1 MNRRILTF
9 ALVLLLAGAGTV
21 SAFTISGSVT
31 GGQAGLTLKWV
42 VGIPTSLDTVYFTPV
57 VPVFNTYALTGVQE
71 GGYLLVAY
79 QDLNW
84 NVTPDL
90 DEPRGFYG
98 GMPPQVLM
106 VTSDTA
112 GINIELLPPENGG
125 FTGVVS
131 YGGEQRGATII
142 SAFDNPSFT
151 GTARGAG
158 AVLDT
163 SGVGNY
169 VAMVDTFGV
178 YYAYAFMDLN
188 LNFAHDPDEPFG
200 IYGGETPLPINVQPL
215 NFPDNVDITLTDP
228 SATPPLPRAL
238 PRELSLISVYPNPF
252 NSAATVTFTLG
263 NASAVEMVAYDLLGR
278 EALRIEAG
286 VLSAGDH
293 NLTLNGDALPSGVY
307 LVRLRAG
314 TETAVTK
321 ALLLR

>member
-1 MNRRILTF
+1 MNRRILIF
-9 ALVLLLAGAGTV
+9 ALALALTVPASVRAYSISGTV
-21 SAFTISGSVT
+21 S

-42 VGIPTSLDTVYFTPV
+42 VAIPTSLDTVYLTV
-57 VPVFNTYALTGVQE
+57 AIFNTYALSNVQE
-71 GGYLLVAY
+71 GGYLLFAY

-98 GMPPQVLM
+98 GTPPQVLM

-112 GINIELLPPENGG
+112 GINIELLPPDNGG
-125 FTGVVS
+125 FTGAVT

-142 SAFDNPSFT
+142 SAFDHPSFT

-188 LNFAHDPDEPFG
+188 LNFSHDADEPFG
-200 IYGGETPLPINVQPL
+200 IYGGETPLPINVQPT
-215 NFPDNVDITLTDP
+215 NFPDNVDINLTDP
-228 SATPPLPRAL
+228 SATPPPPRAL
-238 PRELSLISVYPNPF
+238 PQELSLISVYPNPF
-252 NSAATVTFTLG
+252 NSAATVTFDLPQTA
-263 NASAVEMVAYDLLGR
+263 NAELSVYDLLGQKVGTLVR
-278 EALRIEAG
+278 GPLAGGQHRAVWNAAGWPSGTYLIRLEAG
-286 VLSAGDH
+286 AAQATRKVM
-293 NLTLNGDALPSGVY
+293 
-307 LVRLRAG
+307 LVR
-314 TETAVTK
+314 
-321 ALLLR
+321 

>member
-1 MNRRILTF
+1 MNRRILIF

-42 VGIPTSLDTVYFTPV
+42 VGIPTSLDTVYLTV
-57 VPVFNTYALTGVQE
+57 AIFNTYALSNVQE
-71 GGYLLVAY
+71 GGYLLFAY

-98 GMPPQVLM
+98 GTPPQVLM

-112 GINIELLPPENGG
+112 GINIALLPPDNGG

-131 YGGEQRGATII
+131 YSGELRGATII
-142 SAFDNPSFT
+142 SAFDNPSFS
-151 GTARGAG
+151 GAPRGAG

-200 IYGGETPLPINVQPL
+200 IYGGDAPLPINVQPL
-215 NFPDNVDITLTDP
+215 SFPDNVNITLTDP

-238 PRELSLISVYPNPF
+238 PQNLSLISVYPNPF
-252 NSAATVTFTLG
+252 NSAATITFTLG
-263 NASAVEMVAYDLLGR
+263 TASPVELIAYDLLGR
-278 EALRIEAG
+278 EARRIEAG
-286 VLSAGDH
+286 VLSAGEH
-293 NLTLNGDALPSGVY
+293 RVTLNGDALPSGVY
-307 LVRLRAG
+307 LVRLSAG
-314 TETAVTK
+314 SETAVTK

>member
-1 MNRRILTF
+1 MNRRILIF

-42 VGIPTSLDTVYFTPV
+42 VGIPTSLDTVYLTV
-57 VPVFNTYALTGVQE
+57 AIFNTYALSNVQE
-71 GGYLLVAY
+71 GGYLLFAY

-98 GMPPQVLM
+98 GTPPQVLM

-112 GINIELLPPENGG
+112 GINIALLPPDNGG

-131 YGGEQRGATII
+131 YSGELRGATII
-142 SAFDNPSFT
+142 SAFDNPSFS
-151 GTARGAG
+151 GAPRGAG

-200 IYGGETPLPINVQPL
+200 IYGGDAPLPINVQPL
-215 NFPDNVDITLTDP
+215 SFPDNVNITLTDP

-238 PRELSLISVYPNPF
+238 PQNLSLISVYPNPF
-252 NSAATVTFTLG
+252 NSAATITFTLG
-263 NASAVEMVAYDLLGR
+263 TPSPVELIVYDLLGR
-278 EALRIEAG
+278 EARRIEAG
-286 VLSAGDH
+286 VLSAGEH
-293 NLTLNGDALPSGVY
+293 RVTLNGDALPSGVY
-307 LVRLRAG
+307 LVRLSAG
-314 TETAVTK
+314 SETAVTK
-321 ALLLR
+321 TLLLR

>member
-1 MNRRILTF
+1 MNRRILIF

-42 VGIPTSLDTVYFTPV
+42 VGIPTSLDTVYLTV
-57 VPVFNTYALTGVQE
+57 AIFNTYALSNVQE
-71 GGYLLVAY
+71 GGYLLFAY

-98 GMPPQVLM
+98 GTPPQVLM

-112 GINIELLPPENGG
+112 GINIALLPPDNGG

-131 YGGEQRGATII
+131 YSGELRGATII
-142 SAFDNPSFT
+142 SAFDNPSFS
-151 GTARGAG
+151 GAPRGAG

-200 IYGGETPLPINVQPL
+200 IYGGDAPLPINVQPL
-215 NFPDNVDITLTDP
+215 SFPDNVNITLTDP

-238 PRELSLISVYPNPF
+238 PQNLSLISVYPNPF
-252 NSAATVTFTLG
+252 NSAATVTFDLPQAANAELSVFNSLGQRVGTLVRG
-263 NASAVEMVAYDLLGR
+263 PLAAGEHRAVWNAEGWPSGTYLIRL
-278 EALRIEAG
+278 EAG
-286 VLSAGDH
+286 AAQATQKVM
-293 NLTLNGDALPSGVY
+293 
-307 LVRLRAG
+307 
-314 TETAVTK
+314 
-321 ALLLR
+321 LLR